1 MTATTGCPW
10 QPTLSYIS
18 HIFGY
23 TLSLI
28 LLSNV
33 CLYLEAS
40 MVAPLALLSIMVAT
54 NSSLSSTMVA
64 APTAFFDNGS
74 LHMVGA
80 APAPAAA
87 FVNGQC
93 RPLMIAAH

>member
-1 MTATTGCPW
+1 
-10 QPTLSYIS
+10 
-18 HIFGY
+18 
-23 TLSLI
+23 
-28 LLSNV
+28 
-33 CLYLEAS
+33 
-40 MVAPLALLSIMVAT
+40 LSIMVAT

-80 APAPAAA
+80 APAPAAV

>member
-1 MTATTGCPW
+1 
-10 QPTLSYIS
+10 
-18 HIFGY
+18 
-23 TLSLI
+23 
-28 LLSNV
+28 
-33 CLYLEAS
+33 
-40 MVAPLALLSIMVAT
+40 MVT
-54 NSSLSSTMVA
+54 

-74 LHMVGA
+74 LHMVGV

>member
-1 MTATTGCPW
+1 
-10 QPTLSYIS
+10 
-18 HIFGY
+18 
-23 TLSLI
+23 
-28 LLSNV
+28 
-33 CLYLEAS
+33 
-40 MVAPLALLSIMVAT
+40 MVAPLALLSIMVAI
-54 NSSLSSTMVA
+54 NSSLSSTMVT